1 GSPDILDGQKLDF
14 CYLQLLKLSVGLG
27 VSGDMDGA
35 GFYMSGGGV
44 DIAGG
49 GDSGIVGA
57 VVLIF
62 QILVDTRHHSAQF
75 ITGKGKNIVYGI
87 LGCRIYNILGPRY
100 TLFVGY
106 CTYGLYPGAIMT
118 SYPPRD
124 GKGPCTAIFWSI
136 FNIGGTIE
144 RRLFQLLM
152 GDIEEAALRLLWAI
166 IYPFSC

>member
-1 GSPDILDGQKLDF
+1 
-14 CYLQLLKLSVGLG
+14 
-27 VSGDMDGA
+27 MDGA

-75 ITGKGKNIVYGI
+75 ITGKGKNI
-87 LGCRIYNILGPRY
+87 
-100 TLFVGY
+100 
-106 CTYGLYPGAIMT
+106 GAIMT